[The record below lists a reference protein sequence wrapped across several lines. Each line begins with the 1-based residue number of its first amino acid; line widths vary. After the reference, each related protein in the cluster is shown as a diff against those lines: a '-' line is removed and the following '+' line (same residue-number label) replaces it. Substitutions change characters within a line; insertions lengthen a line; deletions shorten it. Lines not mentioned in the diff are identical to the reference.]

1 MVEFELQGETYS
13 VGRLNAFQQLHLSRK
28 LAPVLPAL
36 VPFLQVAMSGGLERA
51 LSGDLEEFA
60 AASRPIASVLSQMP
74 DADAEYIICTAL
86 SCVKR
91 KQGKFWHAMVSGGT
105 MAYDDTPL
113 DAVLMLALRSIK
125 ENLGSFIQG
134 FVTRAMTD
142 LKAAQDGES
151 SPAEKTGF

>member
-74 DADAEYIICTAL
+74 ESDAEYIICTAL

-91 KQGKFWHAMVSGGT
+91 KQGKFWHSMVSGGT
-105 MAYDDTPL
+105 M
-113 DAVLMLALRSIK
+113 
-125 ENLGSFIQG
+125 
-134 FVTRAMTD
+134 
-142 LKAAQDGES
+142 
-151 SPAEKTGF
+151 